1 MIFGSKQLTSTNT
14 IDASVERLR
23 YLAQHG
29 LWKDLGLEAVS
40 FELDGT
46 SISLF
51 DDDVW
56 DFEPHKVG
64 TELTLVN
71 FRFPDCAV
79 PIRLIQELKAVALA
93 YIYHSRDAYRIN
105 SVRSKIDCL
114 KKLAYSLHESGTSS
128 FEGLTIKT
136 LKSLIKT
143 GAFIPREL
151 DIGVINSLND
161 LADFLPFN
169 VNLSERLTLRK
180 LNVKQPEKEQHPVIP
195 LRIYLAALNAFTEEI
210 QYWHKYKGQ
219 LEEAVLA
226 ALKYEMS
233 QARRMIQKLRHGQ
246 CGVGQLFNNADKK
259 YFEFISELKRHKVPL
274 VDYGKNDLWDDIWEK
289 SNPTLRTDFYE
300 PFPAKVIG
308 NVRFGSHHEVK
319 DFCRKLDSK
328 CRYLVLC
335 LSGMRSN
342 ELLQI
347 TPEYGAQ
354 TIELDGLPIRLFH
367 TKQQKITLGYQGQN
381 DVYVTTRH
389 GHLAY
394 DLLNA
399 LNRPVRTWLENQGSK
414 VWLLNAFTHFR
425 KPRSVHRAG
434 NVLSSL
440 SQLFS
445 NQVQSFSVELNSD
458 DIEMLR
464 RSDPEKTFNIGDKW
478 HLTPHQL
485 RRSLA
490 YYLVGMQLADYP
502 QLKQQFSHYSIAMT
516 MYYARNASSFSK
528 MHHDLE
534 KEKARQQGR
543 LYSALTQKAMNGI
556 KLGGGQGKNMF
567 SESLSGRDISPEYFE
582 KEIKSGRKHIH
593 ALAPGMYCINRM
605 CSMRIGIEL
614 SECSDCDWSI
624 VESSAYAQAA
634 RSESVTILETLQTQN
649 SLSPDIIA
657 FHTVRIQAAE
667 KIMADMGLDFERYQL
682 QVNENCGLIS
692 STV

>member
-1 MIFGSKQLTSTNT
+1 MIIGSTQLTSTST
-14 IDASVERLR
+14 VDASVERLR

-29 LWKDLGLEAVS
+29 LWKDLGEEAVS

-46 SISLF
+46 PISLF
-51 DDDVW
+51 DHDVW
-56 DFEPHKVG
+56 DFKPHKIG

-71 FRFPDCAV
+71 FRFPDCTV

-114 KKLAYSLHESGTSS
+114 KKLAYSLHESGASS
-128 FEGLTIKT
+128 FEGLTIET
-136 LKSLIKT
+136 LKGLIKT
-143 GAFIPREL
+143 GAFVIRDV

-195 LRIYLAALNAFTEEI
+195 LRIYMEALNTFTIEI
-210 QYWHKYKGQ
+210 LYWHKYKEQ

-233 QARRMIQKLRHGQ
+233 QARRMIQRLRHGR
-246 CGVGQLFNNADKK
+246 CGFGQLFNNADKK
-259 YFEFISELKRHKVPL
+259 YFEFISELKKHKVPL
-274 VDYGKNDLWDDIWEK
+274 VDHGKNELWNVIWDK
-289 SNPTLRTDFYE
+289 TNPQLRTDFYE
-300 PFPAKVIG
+300 PFPAKTIG

-319 DFCRKLDSK
+319 DFCRRLDSK

-347 TPEYGAQ
+347 APEYGAQ
-354 TIELDGLPIRLFH
+354 TIELDGLPIYLFH
-367 TKQQKITLGYQGQN
+367 TKQQKITPGYQGQN
-381 DVYVTTRH
+381 DVYVTTRN

-399 LNRPVRTWLENQGSK
+399 LNRPVRTWLANQGSK
-414 VWLLNAFTHFR
+414 VWLLNGFTQLR
-425 KPRSVHRAG
+425 KPRSVHRSG

-440 SQLFS
+440 RWLFS
-445 NQVQSFSVELNSD
+445 NQKHSFSVDLNSD

-534 KEKARQQGR
+534 KERARQQGQ
-543 LYSALTQKAMNGI
+543 LYSNLTQKAMNGI
-556 KLGGGQGKNMF
+556 KLGGGQGKVMF

-624 VESSAYAQAA
+624 VESSAYAQTA
-634 RSESVTILETLQTQN
+634 RVESIKILETVQIQN
-649 SLSPDIIA
+649 ALSPDIVA
-657 FHTVRIQAAE
+657 FHMVRIQAAE

-682 QVNENCGLIS
+682 KGNEVSGLIS